1 METNRTTYRTAR
13 LATMLTTI
21 LSLAACVSPPPRGP
35 ANGTAAPAPPSVEVY
50 FYPAKGQSKVQQER
64 DRYECYTWAR
74 DQTGFDPS
82 LPQLAPGQRIQIEP
96 APSGDAATA
105 GAMTGAILGA
115 VTSRRGEEREG
126 AFKGAIAGAILG
138 GLSEE
143 AKMKEAER
151 LAQQEQARQGARL
164 TERAEDYRRAM
175 AACLEGRGYKVK

>member
-1 METNRTTYRTAR
+1 MEINQTPYRAMI
-13 LATMLTTI
+13 LATTLMTI
-21 LSLAACVSPPPRGP
+21 LALAACATAPTGP
-35 ANGTAAPAPPSVEVY
+35 ANGAAAPPAPPSVEVY

-82 LPQLAPGQRIQIEP
+82 LPQLAPGQRIQVEP
-96 APSGDAATA
+96 APSGDAAAA

-151 LAQQEQARQGARL
+151 RAQQDQARQDARL